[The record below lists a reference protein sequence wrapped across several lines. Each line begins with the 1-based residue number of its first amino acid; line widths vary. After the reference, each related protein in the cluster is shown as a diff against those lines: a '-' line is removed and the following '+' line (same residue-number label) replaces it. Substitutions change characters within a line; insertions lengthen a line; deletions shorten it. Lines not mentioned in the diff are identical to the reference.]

1 MIKRALFMT
10 LVAFNICNAQT
21 SINQDRMITPLPTN
35 IPYDKEK
42 AMLGKQLYMDTSL
55 SKDGKVSCNT
65 CHDLKKYGVDNEI
78 FSIGAD
84 GVLDEPFNSPTT
96 FNSVFNF
103 VQFWDGKAKNLAE
116 QAKNPFIN
124 PKEMALKDEAEV
136 VKRVEANAK
145 YKASFDKIYG
155 EITMQ
160 NITDAIAEF
169 EKTLITPNAPFD
181 RYLNG
186 DENAISSQAKRG
198 WEAFKSNGCVACHQ
212 GQNIGG
218 TMYQKIGIFEPYPNQ
233 ENLGRYE
240 ITKIESDKMVF
251 KVPSLR
257 NVAKTAPYYHDG
269 SIPTLDACVQFM
281 AYYQLGRF
289 LDQQTVDDIVAF
301 LESLTGEFNEQF

>member
-10 LVAFNICNAQT
+10 LVVFNISNAQT
-21 SINQDRMITPLPTN
+21 SINQDRMITPLPTS

-65 CHDLKKYGVDNEI
+65 CHDLKRYGVDNEI

-103 VQFWDGKAKNLAE
+103 VQFWDGTAKNLAD
-116 QAKNPFIN
+116 QAKNPFTN

-155 EITMQ
+155 QITMQ

-212 GQNIGG
+212 GQNVGG

>member
-1 MIKRALFMT
+1 MT

-21 SINQDRMITPLPTN
+21 SINQNRMITPLPTN

-65 CHDLKKYGVDNEI
+65 CHDLKRYGVDNEI

-103 VQFWDGKAKNLAE
+103 VQFWDGKAKNLAD

>member
-10 LVAFNICNAQT
+10 LVVFNISNAQT
-21 SINQDRMITPLPTN
+21 SINQDRMITPLPTS

-65 CHDLKKYGVDNEI
+65 CHDLKRYGVDNEI

-103 VQFWDGKAKNLAE
+103 VQFWDGKAKNLAD

-155 EITMQ
+155 QITMQ

-169 EKTLITPNAPFD
+169 EKTLITPNSPFD

-186 DENAISSQAKRG
+186 DENAISNQAKRG
-198 WEAFKSNGCVACHQ
+198 WEAFKSNGCIACHQ
-212 GQNIGG
+212 GQNVGG

>member
-1 MIKRALFMT
+1 MT

>member
-10 LVAFNICNAQT
+10 LVVFNISNAQT
-21 SINQDRMITPLPTN
+21 SINQDRMITPLPTS

-65 CHDLKKYGVDNEI
+65 CHDLKRYGVDNEI

-116 QAKNPFIN
+116 QAKNPFTN

-155 EITMQ
+155 QITMQ

-169 EKTLITPNAPFD
+169 EKTLITPNSPFD

-212 GQNIGG
+212 GQNVGG

-301 LESLTGEFNEQF
+301 LESLTGEFNEKF

>member
-65 CHDLKKYGVDNEI
+65 CHDLKRYGVDNEI

>member
-1 MIKRALFMT
+1 MT

-21 SINQDRMITPLPTN
+21 SINQDRMITPLPTS

-65 CHDLKKYGVDNEI
+65 CHDLKRYGVDNEI

-103 VQFWDGKAKNLAE
+103 VQFWDGKAKNLAD

-136 VKRVEANAK
+136 VKKVEANAK

>member
-21 SINQDRMITPLPTN
+21 SINQDRMITPLPTS

-42 AMLGKQLYMDTSL
+42 AILGKQLYMDTSL

-103 VQFWDGKAKNLAE
+103 VQFWDGKAKNLAD

-169 EKTLITPNAPFD
+169 EKTLITPNTPFD

-212 GQNIGG
+212 GQNVGG

>member
-21 SINQDRMITPLPTN
+21 SINPDRMITPLPTS

-65 CHDLKKYGVDNEI
+65 CHDLKRYGVDNEI

>member
-1 MIKRALFMT
+1 MT
-10 LVAFNICNAQT
+10 LVVFNISNAQT
-21 SINQDRMITPLPTN
+21 SINQDRMITPLPTS

-65 CHDLKKYGVDNEI
+65 CHDLKRYGVDNEI

-155 EITMQ
+155 KITMQ

-169 EKTLITPNAPFD
+169 EKTLITPNSPFD

-212 GQNIGG
+212 GQNVGG

>member
-10 LVAFNICNAQT
+10 LVVFNISNAQT
-21 SINQDRMITPLPTN
+21 SINQDRMITPLPTS

-65 CHDLKKYGVDNEI
+65 CHDLKRYGVDNEI

-103 VQFWDGKAKNLAE
+103 VQFWDGKAKNLAD
-116 QAKNPFIN
+116 QAKNPFTN

-186 DENAISSQAKRG
+186 DENAISNQAKRG

-212 GQNIGG
+212 GQNVGG

>member
-10 LVAFNICNAQT
+10 LVVFNISNAQT
-21 SINQDRMITPLPTN
+21 NINQDRMITPLPTS

-65 CHDLKKYGVDNEI
+65 CHDLKRYGVDNEI

-103 VQFWDGKAKNLAE
+103 VQFWDGKAKNLAD

-124 PKEMALKDEAEV
+124 PKEMALKDETEV

-155 EITMQ
+155 QITMQ

-169 EKTLITPNAPFD
+169 EKTLITPNSPFD

-212 GQNIGG
+212 GQNVGG

>member
-65 CHDLKKYGVDNEI
+65 CHDLKRYGVDNEI

-103 VQFWDGKAKNLAE
+103 VQFWDGKAKNLAD

-281 AYYQLGRF
+281 AYYQLGKF

>member
-10 LVAFNICNAQT
+10 LVVFNISNAQT
-21 SINQDRMITPLPTN
+21 SINQDRMITPLPTS

-65 CHDLKKYGVDNEI
+65 CHDLKRYGVDNEI

-103 VQFWDGKAKNLAE
+103 VQFWDGKAKNLAD
-116 QAKNPFIN
+116 QAKNPFTN

-155 EITMQ
+155 QITMQ

-169 EKTLITPNAPFD
+169 EKTLITPNSPFD

-212 GQNIGG
+212 GQNVGG

>member
-65 CHDLKKYGVDNEI
+65 CHDLKRYGVDNEI

-103 VQFWDGKAKNLAE
+103 VQFWDGKAKNLAD

-212 GQNIGG
+212 GQNVGG

>member
-10 LVAFNICNAQT
+10 LVVFNISNAQT
-21 SINQDRMITPLPTN
+21 SINQDRMITPLPTS

-65 CHDLKKYGVDNEI
+65 CHDLKRYGVDNEI

-103 VQFWDGKAKNLAE
+103 VQFWDGKAKNLAD

-155 EITMQ
+155 QITMQ

-169 EKTLITPNAPFD
+169 EKTLITPNSPFD

-212 GQNIGG
+212 GQNVGG

>member
-1 MIKRALFMT
+1 MKRALFMT
-10 LVAFNICNAQT
+10 LVAFNISNAQT
-21 SINQDRMITPLPTN
+21 SINQDRMITPLPTS

-103 VQFWDGKAKNLAE
+103 VQFWDGKAKNLAD

-186 DENAISSQAKRG
+186 DENAISNQAKRG

-212 GQNIGG
+212 GQNVGG

-233 ENLGRYE
+233 ENLGRYK

>member
-10 LVAFNICNAQT
+10 LVVFNISNAQT
-21 SINQDRMITPLPTN
+21 SINQDRMITPLPAS

-65 CHDLKKYGVDNEI
+65 CHDLKRYGVDNEI

-116 QAKNPFIN
+116 QAKNPFTN

-212 GQNIGG
+212 GQNVGG

>member
-10 LVAFNICNAQT
+10 LVVFNISNAQT
-21 SINQDRMITPLPTN
+21 SINQDRMITPLPTS

-65 CHDLKKYGVDNEI
+65 CHDLKRYGVDNEI

-269 SIPTLDACVQFM
+269 SIPTLDVCVQFM

>member
-21 SINQDRMITPLPTN
+21 SINQDRMITPLPTS

-42 AMLGKQLYMDTSL
+42 AILGKQLYMDTSL

-103 VQFWDGKAKNLAE
+103 VQFWDGKAKNLAD

-212 GQNIGG
+212 GQNVGG

>member
-10 LVAFNICNAQT
+10 LVVFNISNAQT
-21 SINQDRMITPLPTN
+21 SINQDRMITPLPTS

-65 CHDLKKYGVDNEI
+65 CHDLKRYGVDNEI

-103 VQFWDGKAKNLAE
+103 VQFWDGKAKNLAD
-116 QAKNPFIN
+116 QAKNPFTN

-169 EKTLITPNAPFD
+169 EKTLITPNSLFD

-212 GQNIGG
+212 GQNVGG

>member
-10 LVAFNICNAQT
+10 LVVFNISNAQT
-21 SINQDRMITPLPTN
+21 NINQDRMITPLPTN

-65 CHDLKKYGVDNEI
+65 CHDLKRYGVDNEI

-103 VQFWDGKAKNLAE
+103 VQFWDGKAKNLAD

-155 EITMQ
+155 QITMQ

-169 EKTLITPNAPFD
+169 EKTLITPNSPFD

-198 WEAFKSNGCVACHQ
+198 WEAFKSNGCIACHQ
-212 GQNIGG
+212 GQNVGG

>member
-10 LVAFNICNAQT
+10 LVVFNICSAQT
-21 SINQDRMITPLPTN
+21 EINQNQMITPIPDS
-35 IPYDKEK
+35 IPYNKEK

-65 CHDLKKYGVDNEI
+65 CHDTKTFGMDNQVFSTGINGVMDT
-78 FSIGAD
+78 
-84 GVLDEPFNSPTT
+84 PFNSPTT
-96 FNSVFNF
+96 FNAAFNF
-103 VQFWDGKAKNLAE
+103 VQFWNGRAKDLAD
-116 QAKNPFIN
+116 QARSPFTNPQ
-124 PKEMALKDEAEV
+124 EMGLNDEAEV
-136 VKRVEANAK
+136 IKIIEQNPDYEAK
-145 YKASFDKIYG
+145 FTKIYG
-155 EITMQ
+155 EINMD

-181 RYLNG
+181 RYQKG
-186 DENAISSQAKRG
+186 DENAISEAAKRG
-198 WEAFKSNGCVACHQ
+198 WNAFKTNGCVACHQ

-240 ITKIESDKMVF
+240 ITKVESDKMVF

-281 AYYQLGRF
+281 AYYQLGKF
-289 LDQQTVDDIVAF
+289 LDQQTVEDIVAF
-301 LESLTGEFNEQF
+301 LESLTGEYNEQF

>member
-1 MIKRALFMT
+1 MT

-21 SINQDRMITPLPTN
+21 SINQDRMITPLPTS

-84 GVLDEPFNSPTT
+84 GVLDEPFNSPTA

-103 VQFWDGKAKNLAE
+103 VQFWDGKAKNLAD

-212 GQNIGG
+212 GQNVGG

>member
-10 LVAFNICNAQT
+10 LVVFNISNAQT
-21 SINQDRMITPLPTN
+21 SINQDRMITPLPTS

-65 CHDLKKYGVDNEI
+65 CHDLKRYGVDNEI

-155 EITMQ
+155 QITMQ

-169 EKTLITPNAPFD
+169 EKTLITPNSPFD

-212 GQNIGG
+212 GQNVGG

>member
-10 LVAFNICNAQT
+10 LVVFNISNAQT

-65 CHDLKKYGVDNEI
+65 CHDLKRYGVDNEI

-103 VQFWDGKAKNLAE
+103 VQFWDGKAKNLAD
-116 QAKNPFIN
+116 QAKNPFTN
-124 PKEMALKDEAEV
+124 PKEMALKDESEV
-136 VKRVEANAK
+136 VKRVEANPL
-145 YKASFDKIYG
+145 YKANFNKLYG
-155 EITMQ
+155 KITMQ

-169 EKTLITPNAPFD
+169 EKTLITPNSPFD

-186 DENAISSQAKRG
+186 DENAISNQAKRG

-212 GQNIGG
+212 GQNVGG

>member
-240 ITKIESDKMVF
+240 ITKIESDKIVF

>member
-10 LVAFNICNAQT
+10 LVVFNISNAQT

-42 AMLGKQLYMDTSL
+42 AMLGKQLYMDTNL

-65 CHDLKKYGVDNEI
+65 CHDLKRYGVDNEI

-103 VQFWDGKAKNLAE
+103 VQFWDGKAKNLAD

-155 EITMQ
+155 QITMQ

-169 EKTLITPNAPFD
+169 EKTLITPNSPFD

-198 WEAFKSNGCVACHQ
+198 WEAFKSNGCIACHQ
-212 GQNIGG
+212 GQNVGG

>member
-1 MIKRALFMT
+1 MT

-21 SINQDRMITPLPTN
+21 SINQDRMITPLPTS

-103 VQFWDGKAKNLAE
+103 VQFWDGKAKNLAD

-212 GQNIGG
+212 GQNVGG

>member
-10 LVAFNICNAQT
+10 LVVFNISNAQT
-21 SINQDRMITPLPTN
+21 SINQDRMITPLPAS

-65 CHDLKKYGVDNEI
+65 CHDLKRYGVDNEI

-103 VQFWDGKAKNLAE
+103 VQFWDGKAKNLAD
-116 QAKNPFIN
+116 QAKNPFTN

-169 EKTLITPNAPFD
+169 EKTLITPNSPFD

-212 GQNIGG
+212 GQNVGG